1 MDVRDD
7 FEMMRAIINQSREMT
22 LPTEYNHPLMEMLK
36 FQTRLL
42 RRARYKDFIPVEKL
56 RMCKIV
62 YSNIVD
68 ILKMKFS
75 KEKILVSKTGI
86 NYIQNIILP
95 DLINLIESVLGDK
108 YNPNYPEV
116 LDVINPHRDGFRIY
130 VIGNIRSYN
139 EEYMSIFM
147 NGQMGL
153 KAVEEGC
160 HDIDFIHNEKINQ
173 YLSYITGYIKTYDEA
188 NRDNEKDEE
197 LLVAYTKYNYF
208 EELKNRD
215 KLFRVPYDSY
225 KHILDFINQMC
236 HHEEISHI
244 YITLYRVNTN
254 SVIIEYLKEAAL
266 LDKVVTVFIEPNARG
281 DEDQN
286 YAIMKDLMCIQ
297 NINVIYGIPKFKVHA
312 KMFLA
317 IGHNVAYGHFGTG
330 NYNESTSKRY
340 VDTHLLTAQGNIINP
355 ALMIFNWFCY
365 ANEYNDASMNIRKYI
380 YPAPFD
386 KLWLSPV
393 NVKSNIIGLILG
405 EIQKGE
411 KGRIFIKCNMLTDK
425 EVIYYLNH
433 AAIAGVNIRIYA
445 RSACLFDI
453 PVSPEG
459 VHMNNVHIYSLCGHY
474 LEHDRIYRFG
484 DRTFIAS
491 ADLAFRNMHKRVETF
506 VEITD
511 DSIAQKVDSIFLSIT
526 TQYPCF
532 VKRAGSKMDQNQW
545 DMLGNE

>member
-7 FEMMRAIINQSREMT
+7 FELMRTIINQSREMT

-36 FQTRLL
+36 FQMRIL
-42 RRARYKDFIPVEKL
+42 RRARYKDFMPVEKL
-56 RMCKIV
+56 RMCRIV
-62 YSNIVD
+62 YNNIVD

-75 KEKILVSKTGI
+75 KEKILISKMGI

-95 DLINLIESVLGDK
+95 DLINLIEDIIGNK
-108 YNPNYPEV
+108 YNPNHPEV
-116 LDVINPHRDGFRIY
+116 LDVINPHRDGFRKY
-130 VIGNIRSYN
+130 VIGNIRAYN
-139 EEYMSIFM
+139 EEDMNIFM
-147 NGQMGL
+147 TTQMGL
-153 KAVEEGC
+153 QAVEEGC
-160 HDIDFIHNEKINQ
+160 RDIDFIHNEKINQ
-173 YLSYITGYIKTYDEA
+173 YLSLIDGYIKSDDEA
-188 NRDNEKDEE
+188 NRENKKAEE

-225 KHILDFINQMC
+225 QHILDFIYQMC
-236 HHEEISHI
+236 HHDAISHI

-254 SVIIEYLKEAAL
+254 SVIIEYLKQAAAL
-266 LDKVVTVFIEPNARG
+266 DKIVTVFIEPNARG

-286 YAIMKDLMCIQ
+286 YEIMQDLNCTK

-312 KMFLA
+312 KMFIA

-340 VDTHLLTAQGNIINP
+340 VDTHLLTSQGNIINP

-365 ANEYNDASMNIRKYI
+365 ANNYKDASCNIRRYI
-380 YPAPFD
+380 YPTPFD
-386 KLWLSPV
+386 KLWMSPV
-393 NVKSNIIGLILG
+393 NVKANIIGLILG
-405 EIQKGE
+405 EIQKGDQG
-411 KGRIFIKCNMLTDK
+411 KIFIKCNMLTDN

-433 AAIAGVNIRIYA
+433 AAIAGVDITIYA
-445 RSACLFDI
+445 RSACLFDM
-453 PVSPEG
+453 PVSPDG
-459 VHMNNVHIYSLCGHY
+459 IHMNNVHIYSLCGHY

-506 VEITD
+506 VELTD
-511 DSIAQKVDSIFLSIT
+511 ENLTQKLNSIFLSIE
-526 TQYPCF
+526 TQYPRF
-532 VKRAGSKMDQNQW
+532 VKRPGSKMDQNQW
-545 DMLGNE
+545 VMHVNE